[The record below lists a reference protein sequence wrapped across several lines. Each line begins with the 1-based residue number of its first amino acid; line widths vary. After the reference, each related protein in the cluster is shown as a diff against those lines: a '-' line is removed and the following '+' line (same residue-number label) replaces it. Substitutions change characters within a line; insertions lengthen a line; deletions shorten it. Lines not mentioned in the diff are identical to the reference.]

1 MDCFLN
7 RSLHTLISKM
17 EPQKDV
23 IILKG
28 SGKIFCAGGDIKQMI
43 NNSSDHAHFVYS
55 LGCRSYDLIANYRK
69 PYVVIM
75 DGLTMGGAA
84 FYTMPGKYRIA
95 TERTVFSMPET
106 IIGYFNDAG
115 SSYFLSRL
123 DNNFGI
129 YMGLTGAQVKGFDTK
144 TVGLATHFIESKKL
158 DELEKNLIQC
168 KTNEEVETVLD
179 YSSEPPS
186 RHTGLEAIL
195 PNINKCFGSNTVEKI
210 YKNLQQ
216 DDSDWANKTLNALK
230 ANSPTAI
237 KVSFRSITSGKNMSL
252 RNCLKMEMGLTINHN
267 TDSMEVKEGVRA
279 VLIDKDF
286 KPNWSRKSI
295 YDVTDEN
302 VERYFKPIEQK
313 YELNFEENIQNK
325 L

>member
-1 MDCFLN
+1 M
-7 RSLHTLISKM
+7 HTLISKM
-17 EPQKDV
+17 EHQKDL

-28 SGKIFCAGGDIKQMI
+28 SGEIFCAGGDIKQMI
-43 NNSSDHAHFVYS
+43 NNSPDHAHFVYT
-55 LGCRSYDLIANYRK
+55 LGCRSYDLIANYKK

-84 FYTMPGKYRIA
+84 FFTMPGNYRIA

-123 DNNFGI
+123 GNNFGI
-129 YMGLTGAQVKGFDTK
+129 YMGLTGAQVKGSDTK
-144 TVGLATHFIESKKL
+144 KVGLATHFIESKKL
-158 DELEKNLIQC
+158 EELEKNLIRC
-168 KTNEEVETVLD
+168 KTNEDVETVLD

-186 RHTGLEAIL
+186 LDTGLEAIL

-210 YKNLQQ
+210 YKSLQQ
-216 DDSDWANKTLNALK
+216 DGSDWAKKTLNTLK
-230 ANSPTAI
+230 VNSATAI
-237 KVSFRSITSGKNMSL
+237 KVSFRSITSGKHISL
-252 RNCLKMEMGLTINHN
+252 RDCLKMEMCLTINHSA
-267 TDSMEVKEGVRA
+267 DSLEVKEGVRA

-295 YDVTDEN
+295 YDVTDED
-302 VERYFKPIEQK
+302 VERYFKPIQQK
-313 YELNFEENIQNK
+313 YELYFEDDIKNK